1 MRFPIILSL
10 LFGIIWTFGQTYNP
24 SGKLLWEIK
33 KQGKVSYLWGTLH
46 SNDKELFDFPDSVY
60 WAFQKSQF
68 LAMEVDVF
76 KFFLNKDPIPDNF
89 LIQTDERGKLYT
101 SSNAPSQTYYGSE
114 DGMPQFMDAFFQDE
128 AEKRNMSIL
137 PLETA
142 YFKGN
147 SIQQIPM
154 WENTNLGLNSDAK
167 ALKSFYIEGR
177 IDLIDQLMRVRLLAQ
192 KEDYKEMIEIRNAQ
206 MSNRLAEEFANNGV
220 FSAIGSA
227 HLYGKNGVLQLLRNK
242 GFYVRPMGLTKS
254 LPMQQKWIGSKVEFM
269 DTVEG
274 SIIKAFFPSI
284 PRTFENVVECK
295 ELGQGNTYSLTLFK
309 RDTSLNFIEI
319 AELYIASPRN
329 APYTIGVLDDGTQF
343 AQGLSDAYKENVTWK
358 RVLINETHVLVI
370 SCRGGN
376 KFMNSDR
383 PNRFFNTVIL
393 E

>member
-1 MRFPIILSL
+1 MRVSIILWL
-10 LFGIIWTFGQTYNP
+10 LFGFIWTFGQTYNP

-68 LAMEVDVF
+68 LAIEVDLF
-76 KFFLNKDPIPDNF
+76 SFFLHNDPIPDNF
-89 LIQTDERGKLYT
+89 LAEIDEHGQLYT
-101 SSNAPSQTYYGSE
+101 SSQAASQTYYGSE

-128 AEKRNMSIL
+128 AEKRKMPIL
-137 PLETA
+137 ALETPYSQGKA
-142 YFKGN
+142 
-147 SIQQIPM
+147 IQQTPLL
-154 WENTNLGLNSDAK
+154 ENTSMGLNSDAK
-167 ALKSFYIEGR
+167 ALKSFYIDGR
-177 IDLIDQLMRVRLLAQ
+177 IDLIDQLMRVRLSAQ
-192 KEDYKEMIEIRNAQ
+192 KEAYKKLIENRNAE
-206 MSNRLAEEFANNGV
+206 MSNRLAVEYTKSGV

-227 HLYGKNGVLQLLRNK
+227 HLYGKKGIIELLRNK
-242 GFYVRPMGLTKS
+242 GFSVRPMGLTKS
-254 LPMQQKWIGSKVEFM
+254 QSMQQKWIGAKVEYL
-269 DTVEG
+269 DTIEG
-274 SIIKAFFPSI
+274 SIVKVYFPSV

-295 ELGQGNTYSLTLFK
+295 ELGQGNTYRLSLFG
-309 RDTSLNFIEI
+309 RDTTLNFLEI
-319 AELYIASPRN
+319 AELYIASPSN
-329 APYTIGVLDDGTQF
+329 APYIIGVLDDGTQY
-343 AQGLSDAYKENVTWK
+343 AQGLSNAYKENVTWK